1 MNSFISD
8 NANIFIAKDDNKQ
21 DCLMP
26 NVYFHT
32 WSNYF
37 EAELLGRR
45 DERDF
50 RHERYTLRRRARGD
64 VGSESTV
71 MRRHIELR

>member
-1 MNSFISD
+1 
-8 NANIFIAKDDNKQ
+8 
-21 DCLMP
+21 MP